1 MAKKLRIIIETV
13 LEQFPDANLL
23 SERARKKIADEIV
36 NLYFTPDNKNTLAN
50 EELSVKTKKELV

>member
-1 MAKKLRIIIETV
+1 MNI

-36 NLYFTPDNKNTLAN
+36 NLYFTPDNKNTLEN
-50 EELSVKTKKELV
+50 KELSIITKKELI